1 MQQSYLII
9 ASKNAVYVQINV
21 HPKPHEICT
30 FCPFFYISLYPTSLL
45 PKVLTRWV
53 GLPPHT
59 GSAASALR
67 QLSALPHRLDHNQ
80 PAGPGQSMFLW
91 ILYIPI
97 LNPSYKT
104 HIIKPKISA
113 LPHRLD
119 HNQPAGPGQSMS
131 PQHMR
136 ALNKLPLGLLVIGG
150 EGGTLGF

>member
-80 PAGPGQSMFLW
+80 PAGPGQSM
-91 ILYIPI
+91 
-97 LNPSYKT
+97 
-104 HIIKPKISA
+104 
-113 LPHRLD
+113 
-119 HNQPAGPGQSMS
+119 S

-136 ALNKLPLGLLVIGG
+136 ALNKLPLGLLGIEG
-150 EGGTLGF
+150 EGGGSGILTTIIYQDINFANSVP